1 MELFEKKYYP
11 NNVSELL
18 IKDELLEIISSLI
31 DIKELNILFHGNNQC
46 GKTTIINTITKE
58 LIEKYNLKSK
68 NIFYLNNFNEQTFVQ
83 NINELNIFLNS
94 SIKADDYKLVVID
107 DINNFNE
114 SNQQNLK
121 NIIDLKKENTYF
133 LCSIDNIND
142 LIEPIQCKLIQ
153 IYCDGYCENKV
164 LY

>member
-68 NIFYLNNFNEQTFVQ
+68 NIFYLNNFNE
-83 NINELNIFLNS
+83 
-94 SIKADDYKLVVID
+94 
-107 DINNFNE
+107 
-114 SNQQNLK
+114 
-121 NIIDLKKENTYF
+121 
-133 LCSIDNIND
+133 
-142 LIEPIQCKLIQ
+142 
-153 IYCDGYCENKV
+153 
-164 LY
+164 